1 MKRTYAPKVSFM
13 PATPSIKDHEMLM
26 RIRDHPLRSEKT
38 EEESPSNTL
47 EVHTIDKVTDLV
59 HTCLALEKEQSNDVS
74 VDKKF

>member
-1 MKRTYAPKVSFM
+1 MEPENQAGATGTSDPKG
-13 PATPSIKDHEMLM
+13 
-26 RIRDHPLRSEKT
+26 DHPLRSEKT